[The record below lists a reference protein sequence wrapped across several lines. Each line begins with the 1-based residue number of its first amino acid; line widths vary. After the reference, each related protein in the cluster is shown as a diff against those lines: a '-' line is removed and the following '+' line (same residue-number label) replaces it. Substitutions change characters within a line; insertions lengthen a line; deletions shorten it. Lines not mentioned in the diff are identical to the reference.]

1 VRPLN
6 PFEAQISLYSV
17 GIDTTDEKTLEKFPL
32 RPTDSKPQTYAE
44 PAAKYGIIMLK
55 TTFSQNPF

>member
-1 VRPLN
+1 VPLN

-17 GIDTTDEKTLEKFPL
+17 GIDTTGEKTLEKFTFRL
-32 RPTDSKPQTYAE
+32 TDSKPQTYTK

-55 TTFSQNPF
+55 TTFLQNPF